1 MILETEIDGLLYSLD
16 TDEREAMV
24 KRCVDKKRQGKVVIP
39 ESFLHQG
46 IVYEVTRIG
55 NFAFLDCRHLSVI
68 TIPKSVT
75 SIRSKGFSFCRSLLF
90 ITIPEGVTSIGGSAF
105 ENCYNLTSIT
115 IPTSVTSIGNSAFS
129 GCSSL
134 TYITI
139 PEGVTS
145 IGYDA
150 FRGCS
155 SLTSITIPEG
165 VTNIGSSAF
174 SGCSSLTSITIP
186 EGMTSIGSYAFRG
199 CSSLTSI
206 TIPESV
212 TSIGYEAFY
221 GCSSLR
227 KVINFSNL
235 DIQRGRYDNYEVIN
249 NATPVG
255 DYGFLTEYGTNYLIC
270 YFGTAT
276 ELSLPENYNGEDY
289 EIAEDAFRGNSTITS
304 IVIPE
309 GVTSIDDAFYGCSSL
324 ASIVIP
330 EGVTSIGDVAF
341 YGCNNLKLV
350 INYSDL
356 PLQRGSS
363 SYGYVGY
370 YADRVIN
377 VDNFIGDYAFK
388 TKDGVNYLTGYI
400 GDDTELTLPN
410 DYQGENYQIG
420 ESAFNNCSSLTSIT
434 IPEKLT
440 SIQRYTFSNCS
451 GLKELTLGKGLKK
464 IDEGSFFSSTGL
476 EKITIYATQPPRT
489 DGYIFPDEVY
499 ENATLYVPQ
508 GSVSK
513 YQVMTGWSGFY
524 NISEIEGGTPDY
536 LTIRQADNGEVGIA
550 VDLGRTYRV
559 RIAASEGWKVHS
571 ITFDGVDMTA
581 KLDEDGTFTTP
592 TLNGSAVLNVA
603 YEQEDGSRVTDTLAN
618 AIRVSGHEGVITV
631 DGCVEG
637 ENIAV
642 YTTDGTAV
650 AEVQATGTNTEITV
664 ESHRLYIVR
673 VATKVVKLRM

>member
-1 MILETEIDGLLYSLD
+1 MRKTKLWLITIAALWCSMTASAFFVDGINYSLRVLPDSDLPVAVVGSTNFYPDEYKYKGSITIPSIVTYYSKTYRVTEIDG
-16 TDEREAMV
+16 
-24 KRCVDKKRQGKVVIP
+24 
-39 ESFLHQG
+39 
-46 IVYEVTRIG
+46 
-55 NFAFLDCRHLSVI
+55 
-68 TIPKSVT
+68 
-75 SIRSKGFSFCRSLLF
+75 
-90 ITIPEGVTSIGGSAF
+90 SAF
-105 ENCYNLTSIT
+105 RDCSSLTSIT
-115 IPTSVTSIGNSAFS
+115 IPTSVTSIGYSAFS
-129 GCSSL
+129 
-134 TYITI
+134 
-139 PEGVTS
+139 
-145 IGYDA
+145 
-150 FRGCS
+150 
-155 SLTSITIPEG
+155 
-165 VTNIGSSAF
+165 
-174 SGCSSLTSITIP
+174 
-186 EGMTSIGSYAFRG
+186 G

-212 TSIGYEAFY
+212 TSIGDDAFW

-227 KVINFSNL
+227 RVINFSNL
-235 DIQRGRYDNYEVIN
+235 DIHSGLHDNYAVIN

-309 GVTSIDDAFYGCSSL
+309 GVTSIGDDAF
-324 ASIVIP
+324 
-330 EGVTSIGDVAF
+330 D
-341 YGCNNLKLV
+341 GCNNLKLV

-388 TKDGVNYLTGYI
+388 TKDGVHYLTGYI

-420 ESAFNNCSSLTSIT
+420 EHAFDNYSSLTSISIPEGVTSIGASAFYNCSSLTDINIPEGVTSIGASAFSYCSLTSIT

>member
-1 MILETEIDGLLYSLD
+1 MDIHS
-16 TDEREAMV
+16 
-24 KRCVDKKRQGKVVIP
+24 
-39 ESFLHQG
+39 
-46 IVYEVTRIG
+46 
-55 NFAFLDCRHLSVI
+55 N
-68 TIPKSVT
+68 
-75 SIRSKGFSFCRSLLF
+75 
-90 ITIPEGVTSIGGSAF
+90 
-105 ENCYNLTSIT
+105 N
-115 IPTSVTSIGNSAFS
+115 
-129 GCSSL
+129 
-134 TYITI
+134 
-139 PEGVTS
+139 
-145 IGYDA
+145 
-150 FRGCS
+150 
-155 SLTSITIPEG
+155 
-165 VTNIGSSAF
+165 
-174 SGCSSLTSITIP
+174 
-186 EGMTSIGSYAFRG
+186 YA
-199 CSSLTSI
+199 
-206 TIPESV
+206 
-212 TSIGYEAFY
+212 
-221 GCSSLR
+221 
-227 KVINFSNL
+227 
-235 DIQRGRYDNYEVIN
+235 VIN

-289 EIAEDAFRGNSTITS
+289 EIAADAFRGNSTITS
-304 IVIPE
+304 IVIPK
-309 GVTSIDDAFYGCSSL
+309 
-324 ASIVIP
+324 
-330 EGVTSIGDVAF
+330 GVTSIGSSAF
-341 YGCNNLKLV
+341 DGCNNLKLV

-363 SYGYVGY
+363 SYGDVGY
-370 YADRVIN
+370 YADKVIN

-388 TKDGVNYLTGYI
+388 TKDGVHYLTGYI

-420 ESAFNNCSSLTSIT
+420 EHAFDNYSSLTSISIPESVTSIGDGAFYNCSSLTDINIPEGVTSIGASAFSYCNLTSIT

-536 LTIRQADNGEVGIA
+536 LIIRQADNGEVGIA

-673 VATKVVKLRM
+673 VATKVVKIRM